1 MLSDVT
7 MGQFFPGKS
16 VMHRL
21 DPRIKMCLTV
31 YFIVLIF
38 CSKNFVTLGATI
50 LMSLLGVVLSKVP
63 LKLYLKSMKPILFI
77 VVFTGVLNLFYGTGD
92 PIFTL
97 GFIHITRNGIVN
109 SIMIAVRIVV
119 LILVSSILT
128 FTTSPTQLTDAI
140 ERLLKPLALLHVPV
154 HEFAMMMTIALRFV
168 PTLLEETEKIMAAQK
183 ARGADMESGGLM
195 QRIKALIPV
204 LIPLFVSAFRRA
216 FDLATAM
223 ESRCYHGGE
232 GRTKMKVLHLSKVDY
247 ITLIV
252 CVLYLAAFITA
263 NILLP
268 AAIVR
273 YN

>member
-1 MLSDVT
+1 MISDIT

-16 VMHRL
+16 VLHRM
-21 DPRIKMCLTV
+21 DPRIKLCLTV

-38 CSKNFVTLGATI
+38 CAQNFVTMAATI
-50 LMSLLGVVLSKVP
+50 FMCFLGIALSKVP
-63 LKLYLKSMKPILFI
+63 VKLYIKSLKPILFI
-77 VVFTGVLNLFYGTGD
+77 VVFTGVLNLFYGTGE
-92 PIFTL
+92 PLVKL
-97 GFIHITRNGIVN
+97 GFITITMNGILN

-119 LILVSSILT
+119 LILISSILT

-168 PTLLEETEKIMAAQK
+168 PLLLEETEKIMAAQK
-183 ARGADMESGGLM
+183 SRGADMESGGLI

-223 ESRCYHGGE
+223 ESRCYNGGA
-232 GRTKMKVLHLSKVDY
+232 GRTKMKVLRLGRVDFVS
-247 ITLIV
+247 LAV
-252 CVLYLAAFITA
+252 CVLFLAVCAA
-263 NILLP
+263 LNIVLP
-268 AAIVR
+268 PAIVR
-273 YN
+273 